1 MSIRWTDDQLKAVG
15 WTGTG
20 FGNRRRVFEAPD
32 GSLVDSRGE
41 FVDKIGRKQGPA
53 APDQRRTKAKA
64 VADLP
69 GTPKAK
75 REPGT
80 SQSAASRLRKI
91 EREASRD
98 LFINRCVAYGLPA
111 PIAEHIFHPGRL
123 FRWDFCWVSQRVAIE
138 VQGGLWSKGHAKAAH
153 ALPLG
158 ILRDYEKSNLGQEHG
173 WTVLFFTPDQLRV
186 ALPQIKR
193 VLLGRPR

>member
-1 MSIRWTDDQLKAVG
+1 MRPVRLSGLSLD
-15 WTGTG
+15 
-20 FGNRRRVFEAPD
+20 EAIK
-32 GSLVDSRGE
+32 
-41 FVDKIGRKQGPA
+41 KITKMARDPAKVIKQRPA
-53 APDQRRTKAKA
+53 GK
-64 VADLP
+64 
-69 GTPKAK
+69 
-75 REPGT
+75 
-80 SQSAASRLRKI
+80 SQSAQSRLRKI

-158 ILRDYEKSNLGQEHG
+158 ILRDYEKSNLGTEG
-173 WTVLFFTPDQLRV
+173 DWKVLFYTPSQLRT

-193 VLLGRPR
+193 VLALRRAA

>member
-1 MSIRWTDDQLKAVG
+1 MSTRWPESDLKAVG

-41 FVDKIGRKQGPA
+41 SVDKIGRKQGPA
-53 APDQRRTKAKA
+53 APERLRTSAKAK
-64 VADLP
+64 VDPSLP
-69 GTPKAK
+69 PKAK

-91 EREASRD
+91 EREASRE

-186 ALPQIKR
+186 ARARI
-193 VLLGRPR
+193 GRGAR